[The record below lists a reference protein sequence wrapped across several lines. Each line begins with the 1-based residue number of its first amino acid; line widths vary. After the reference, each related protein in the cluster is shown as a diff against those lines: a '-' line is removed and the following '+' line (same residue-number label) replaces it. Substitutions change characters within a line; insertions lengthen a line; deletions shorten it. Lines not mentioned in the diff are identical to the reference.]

1 MADFEYISLTTKPSA
16 KICFRFHDPIS
27 EEKPVLIVFLNGLGL
42 PQEAWSPTITR
53 LKELRQSCRMP
64 AILTYDRYGQGLT
77 IDRDPNDAGAVD
89 PTKAHDAV
97 AVIQDLRQLI
107 VQVASARMGITD
119 ISHLSLVF
127 VANSIG
133 CALGRLFAQEYPGLV
148 AALLLL
154 DSYIANTDFVSAYP
168 DPDAPGFDPSTLPRG
183 VTPENLHTTRE
194 GMRRL
199 FHPDVGNQEGFSR
212 HNFPTLLPKSDRPLL
227 EGPGGKRP
235 FVVVIGHDFD
245 VFAAET
251 TRMGATEAVT
261 NAYLNPYWHKY
272 NEGLAHITDPDR
284 SRGPIQAPNAGHFI
298 QRDNP
303 DLVAHELDTLLRKLS

>member
-1 MADFEYISLTTKPSA
+1 MTMADFEYISLTTKPSA

-199 FHPDVGNQEGFSR
+199 FHPD
-212 HNFPTLLPKSDRPLL
+212 
-227 EGPGGKRP
+227 GGKRP